1 MGQLF
6 YLLFF
11 IILFYGEIP
20 ACAVLVHGETM
31 NLLFVKLHAHQLLL
45 SLNFVSVA
53 TYPFDDHNAPPFE
66 LIRPFCDDLDLFLKE
81 DDKNVA
87 FIHCKAGKV
96 KIKLI
101 LFSMRACCL

>member
-1 MGQLF
+1 MVKS
-6 YLLFF
+6 LL
-11 IILFYGEIP
+11 
-20 ACAVLVHGETM
+20 VLVHGETM